1 MKPPPTP
8 PAGPPGPGDDDP
20 EDRIARLTALALGE
34 LSQAEAGALEAAI
47 WRDTE
52 ARLEVAKIREL
63 AEQLTFAYAAEPPI
77 SLTPDQQRAI
87 LERNSQLTGTDEK
100 QERLTAYALGEL
112 RPSQAEVLSARL
124 IEDRAA
130 TLELE
135 AVGALAARLRAAFAE
150 ENVPLLTLAQRQAI
164 LDHRPI
170 ALDATVSSQSPATRR
185 PARETLSGL
194 RPHQP
199 NAGPRPAHPGS
210 APRPAHPGST
220 PRPAH
225 PGSAPRP
232 AHPGSAPRPR
242 RWLQTAAIAAGF
254 AAVGHLAST
263 HNRNQQPSVSA
274 LPSEVSSTRSES
286 FFPPIPPAA
295 NPGSPQLAAL
305 LDREK
310 RRPSAQAALGT
321 PSESGASVASIEPGW
336 SGKPSASG
344 GNSPS
349 SVNPADTSEAAALAP
364 AEVAEGMSP
373 AVRRQ
378 PDASVLP
385 PARKAVAAA
394 PGTDTVLHTPITG
407 SEPLTGFLASTDVA
421 IANLPTDLGRAGYDI
436 VRQCIRDF
444 GTLPPASLV
453 RPEEIINQFD
463 YDVQPAPGQDFAVA
477 VDAADCPW
485 NESHQL
491 VRVTVAARSD
501 ETATPPLRLTVFL
514 RLSDSPESERAQ
526 LLAWQ
531 GLQALAGRLR
541 PADSVSLVVWGRA
554 RGLVLPATGVADV
567 ESLREAPTRWHQGGP
582 VHGSNDWITV
592 EQALFHQAAD
602 NARNVCL
609 VVTDGPLD
617 FSGLTLDQAAQ
628 RLRPYGFEIAVAEL
642 GPLSPHSRTV
652 QDADF
657 ATTPFFRADSGPE
670 AVRLLAQEIF
680 TSRAPVAEDVRVQV
694 AFNPSAL
701 AAWRPI
707 GFTAA
712 GRPAG
717 GEARAAWTAGRQ
729 LTALYE
735 VVPAAW
741 PQAAVFASPAL
752 PGTAAAPV
760 LKAAPP
766 LSVRLNYRVPRSTTT
781 HSLTTDWTSSAAA
794 WRTASP
800 DFRLAAGAAAF
811 ALRLQNDHAV
821 RDLPLDRISRWVR
834 TAAETR
840 DPHGLRREFAGML
853 EAAGQIKP
861 AP

>member
-8 PAGPPGPGDDDP
+8 PAGPPGPGDGNP

-34 LSQAEAGALEAAI
+34 LSQIEAGALEAAI
-47 WRDTE
+47 WRDSE

-100 QERLTAYALGEL
+100 EERLTAYALGEL

-150 ENVPLLTLAQRQAI
+150 EDVPLLTLAQRQAI
-164 LDHRPI
+164 LDHRPAALEATI
-170 ALDATVSSQSPATRR
+170 ASRAPTNGRPSRAPASP
-185 PARETLSGL
+185 L
-194 RPHQP
+194 RPHTTP
-199 NAGPRPAHPGS
+199 TSPRPSDSVSDA
-210 APRPAHPGST
+210 
-220 PRPAH
+220 
-225 PGSAPRP
+225 
-232 AHPGSAPRPR
+232 RPR
-242 RWLQTAAIAAGF
+242 RWLQSAAIAAGF
-254 AAVGHLAST
+254 AAVGYLAST
-263 HNRNQQPSVSA
+263 HH
-274 LPSEVSSTRSES
+274 RSEKSVVAAPPSTVPSKPSDS
-286 FFPPIPPAA
+286 FFPPVPPAA

-310 RRPSAQAALGT
+310 RRPSAQAALGA
-321 PSESGASVASIEPGW
+321 PSESGAPVATIAPDEAVT
-336 SGKPSASG
+336 PSASG
-344 GNSPS
+344 GHSPS
-349 SVNPADTSEAAALAP
+349 SANPVDATGAAALA
-364 AEVAEGMSP
+364 ATEAAEGTPP

-385 PARKAVAAA
+385 PPRKAVAAA
-394 PGTDTVLHTPITG
+394 PGTDTLLHTPITG
-407 SEPLTGFLASTDVA
+407 SEPLAGFLASTDVA

-444 GTLPPASLV
+444 GTLPPAALV

-501 ETATPPLRLTVFL
+501 EAATPPLRLTVFL

-554 RGLVLPATGVADV
+554 RGLVLPSTGVADV

-582 VHGSNDWITV
+582 VHGSNDWVTV

-609 VVTDGPLD
+609 VLTDGPLD

-642 GPLSPHSRTV
+642 GPLRPDSRTA

-712 GRPAG
+712 GRPVG
-717 GEARAAWTAGRQ
+717 SEARAAWTAGRQ

-760 LKAAPP
+760 HKAAPP